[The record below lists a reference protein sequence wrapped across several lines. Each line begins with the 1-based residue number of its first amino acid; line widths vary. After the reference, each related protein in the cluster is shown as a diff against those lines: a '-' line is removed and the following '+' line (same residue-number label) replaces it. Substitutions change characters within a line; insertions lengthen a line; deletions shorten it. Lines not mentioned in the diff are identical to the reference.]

1 MTTTVERPAHDA
13 PSGGK
18 VPLVELKNVGKTY
31 GNITAL
37 KDISLRVHAGEVTG
51 ILGDNGA
58 GKSTLIKIIS
68 GLHQQTEGDLMV
80 DGESIRF
87 GSPKEALDKGIA
99 TVYQNL
105 AVVTLMPVWRN
116 FFLGQEL
123 RRKSFPFSLD
133 ANGMRVT
140 TLTELSKMGIDLP
153 DVDVPIGALSG
164 GQRQCVA
171 IARAVFFGARVLI
184 LDEPTAALGVK
195 QSGVV
200 LKYITAAKEAGF
212 GVVFITH
219 NPHHA
224 YLVGNHFIILK
235 LGQRVLDK
243 KNKRVADYR
252 VHAPLLWLL
261 IVVDGAVLWLG
272 LPRAQASLLVERP
285 AGWSA
290 THEPSAL
297 ERGGRAS

>member
-1 MTTTVERPAHDA
+1 MTAIVDQAVEEA
-13 PSGGK
+13 PSGGE
-18 VPLVELKNVGKTY
+18 VPLVEMKSVGKAY

-37 KDISLRVHAGEVTG
+37 KDISLRVYPGQVTG

-58 GKSTLIKIIS
+58 GKSTLIKIIAGYHAPS
-68 GLHQQTEGDLMV
+68 EGELLV
-80 DGESIRF
+80 DGEVARF
-87 GSPKEALDKGIA
+87 ASPKDALSKGIA

-105 AVVTLMPVWRN
+105 AVVPLMPVWRN

-123 RRKSFPFSLD
+123 RKKSFPFSLD
-133 ANGMRVT
+133 ANAMRAT
-140 TLTELSKMGIDLP
+140 TLSELAKMGIELP
-153 DVDVPIGALSG
+153 DVDVAIGSLSG

-224 YLVGNHFIILK
+224 HMVGDHFVLLNRGRQK
-235 LGQRVLDK
+235 LDCTYDDITLEHLTQEMAGGDELEALSHELRGK
-243 KNKRVADYR
+243 
-252 VHAPLLWLL
+252 
-261 IVVDGAVLWLG
+261 GA
-272 LPRAQASLLVERP
+272 
-285 AGWSA
+285 
-290 THEPSAL
+290 
-297 ERGGRAS
+297 